1 MNRFV
6 IDTAE
11 LTVANNTQNINTTLR
26 LFGLEDWHQPY
37 FVSEGVPLMLYPEEG
52 FRADYYIYAICLS
65 GTASLSL
72 NGEKIKLK
80 KDDFFAAIPSTAIQV
95 FEHSDSFRL
104 KILLFERAFLLKNI
118 SDTRQLEQLGF
129 FNFDT
134 LAHIQLQKQEALFL
148 KQKLDAIREK
158 SMTTGLF
165 HDTIVQSLLINIL
178 FETAELYFKYMGETK
193 KKALG
198 SDELLFMNFMRLVNF
213 NFKNEQQLGFY
224 AEKLFV
230 TPKYLI
236 TVCKKVSGKTPGTL
250 IAEALLSEAKLLLS
264 IPEQN
269 ISTVSAELGYSS
281 VAAFSKFFR
290 KKTGISPLAFKNGK

>member
-6 IDTAE
+6 VDIPA
-11 LTVANNTQNINTTLR
+11 LVVANNTQNISTTLR
-26 LFGLEDWHQPY
+26 LFGLQDWQQPY
-37 FVSEGVPLMLYPEEG
+37 FISEGVPLMQYPEEG
-52 FRADYYIYAICLS
+52 FRADFYIYAICLS

-72 NGEKIKLK
+72 NGEKIKLV

-95 FEHSDSFRL
+95 FEHSSSFRL

-129 FNFDT
+129 FNYDT
-134 LAHIQLQKQEALFL
+134 LAHIHLQKQEALFL

-165 HDTIVQSLLINIL
+165 HDTIIQSLLINLL

-198 SDELLFMNFMRLVNF
+198 SEELLYMKFMKLVNF
-213 NFKNEQQLGFY
+213 HFKKEQQLGFY

-230 TPKYLI
+230 TPKHLI
-236 TVCKKVSGKTPGTL
+236 TACKNVSGKTPGIL
-250 IAEALLSEAKLLLS
+250 IAETLLAEAKLLLAL
-264 IPEQN
+264 PEQN

-290 KKTGISPLAFKNGK
+290 KNAGVSPLAFRNG

>member
-1 MNRFV
+1 M
-6 IDTAE
+6 DTI
-11 LTVANNTQNINTTLR
+11 LTVVANNNQNINTTLR
-26 LFGLEDWHQPY
+26 LFGLQESKQPY
-37 FVSEGVPLMLYPEEG
+37 FISEGVPVMLYPEEG

-72 NGEKIKLK
+72 NGKKVDIK

-95 FEHSDSFRL
+95 FGHSKDFRL

-129 FNFDT
+129 FNYDT
-134 LAHIQLQKQEALFL
+134 LAHIHLEKQQAVFL

-158 SMTTGLF
+158 SMSGGLF
-165 HDTIVQSLLINIL
+165 HETILQSLMINLL
-178 FETAELYFKYMGETK
+178 FETAELYFKHMGETK

-198 SDELLFMNFMRLVNF
+198 NEELLFMKFMKLVHF
-213 NFKNEQQLGFY
+213 NFRKEQRLGFY
-224 AEKLFV
+224 AEQLFV

-236 TVCKKVSGKTPGTL
+236 TVCKNVSGKTPGTL
-250 IAEALLSEAKLLLS
+250 IAEAILAESKLLLAL
-264 IPEQN
+264 PEQN
-269 ISTVSAELGYSS
+269 ISTVSAALGYSS

-290 KKTGISPLAFKNGK
+290 KQTGASPSAFRKN

>member
-1 MNRFV
+1 M
-6 IDTAE
+6 DTI
-11 LTVANNTQNINTTLR
+11 LTVVANNNQNINTTLR
-26 LFGLEDWHQPY
+26 LFGLQESKQPY
-37 FVSEGVPLMLYPEEG
+37 FISEGVPVMLYPEEG

-72 NGEKIKLK
+72 NGKKVDIK

-95 FEHSDSFRL
+95 FGHSRDFRL

-129 FNFDT
+129 FNYDT
-134 LAHIQLQKQEALFL
+134 LAHIHLEKQQAVFL

-158 SMTTGLF
+158 SASGGLF
-165 HDTIVQSLLINIL
+165 HETILQSLMINLL

-198 SDELLFMNFMRLVNF
+198 NEELLFMKFMKLVHF
-213 NFKNEQQLGFY
+213 NFRKEQRLGFY
-224 AEKLFV
+224 AEQLFV

-236 TVCKKVSGKTPGTL
+236 TVCKNVSGKTPGTL
-250 IAEALLSEAKLLLS
+250 IAEAILAESKLLLAL
-264 IPEQN
+264 PEQN
-269 ISTVSAELGYSS
+269 ISTVSAALGYSS

-290 KKTGISPLAFKNGK
+290 KQTGASPSAFRKS